1 MKSETI
7 RNIARILLGVM
18 LVFTGIAHLT
28 FLRSE
33 FKAQVPAW
41 VPFGIDTVVVLS
53 GIAELVLGLSLLT
66 APQKYRPMVGLFAAL
81 FFIAIFPGNIAQ
93 YVDHRSA
100 FGLDTDTKRLLR
112 LFFQPVFIYW
122 AWWNTR
128 TKHNNN

>member
-1 MKSETI
+1 
-7 RNIARILLGVM
+7 VM

-28 FLRSE
+28 FLRAE
-33 FKAQVPAW
+33 FKAQVPPW

-66 APQKYRPMVGLFAAL
+66 APKKYRPMVGLLAVL
-81 FFIAIFPGNIAQ
+81 FFIVIFPGNIAQ
-93 YVDHRSA
+93 YIDHRSA

-122 AWWNTR
+122 AWWSTR